1 MRDALGLICYLRVG
15 PGFWGEIWLGGGKGG
30 KIGESLKKLEEAEIL
45 FSPRVC
51 DQVAALTEGL
61 STDYALVWLFT
72 LMQIFS

>member
-1 MRDALGLICYLRVG
+1 MMETEEEKELNNVLR
-15 PGFWGEIWLGGGKGG
+15 
-30 KIGESLKKLEEAEIL
+30 KLV
-45 FSPRVC
+45 PPCVC

>member
-1 MRDALGLICYLRVG
+1 MRCFLVLSSYLRVG
-15 PGFWGEIWLGGGKGG
+15 PGFWGEFWLGGGKGG

-61 STDYALVWLFT
+61 STDYALVRLFT
-72 LMQIFS
+72 